1 MVTAN
6 TRYKRKSFVKR
17 VERWNTN
24 LVALTAL
31 IVTLTGLLRQTAQVL
46 LIVVATV
53 SLFYS
58 GLLPLVAAT
67 SVLLLRIR
75 RP

>member
-1 MVTAN
+1 
-6 TRYKRKSFVKR
+6 
-17 VERWNTN
+17 
-24 LVALTAL
+24 
-31 IVTLTGLLRQTAQVL
+31 VTLTGLLRQTAQVL